1 MPATPPKAFT
11 LIELVVVIVILGI
24 LAAIAVV
31 GYSSVTSRSRQ
42 EQVRQA
48 AYAFDLEY
56 RSLLALDGSVNYAD
70 ITPGRARRDRRR
82 CQHCAVLPRRRGR
95 LSDAAHHPFRPRR
108 HHQQPLRLT
117 GPSSQHRFFDRGLSP
132 AMAARPTLLLQLRRE
147 AMNAVRKK

>member
-70 ITPGRARRDRRR
+70 ITP
-82 CQHCAVLPRRRGR
+82 AVPVEIDGVANTAQFSQDGAVACLTLPTT
-95 LSDAAHHPFRPRR
+95 LSDPVVI
-108 HHQQPLRLT
+108 T
-117 GPSSQHRFFDRGLSP
+117 NSP
-132 AMAARPTLLLQLRRE
+132 CA
-147 AMNAVRKK
+147 